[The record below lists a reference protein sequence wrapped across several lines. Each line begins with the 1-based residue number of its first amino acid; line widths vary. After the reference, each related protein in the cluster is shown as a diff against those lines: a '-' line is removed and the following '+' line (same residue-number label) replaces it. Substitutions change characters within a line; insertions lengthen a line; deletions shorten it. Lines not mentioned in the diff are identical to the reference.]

1 LSWVVTPFFQRHS
14 TLKRRRTTLEIAK
27 VYPVYFGLADLCF
40 FMFFVLVVVVGVLC
54 ALIGLVV
61 VFWGLFLGWFV
72 FGVCLVVV
80 VVVDA
85 FFQHGY
91 GLCFIGFLFEA
102 KTILLLKEKPQGR
115 IYMCAR
121 CFCTFFCFLG

>member
-1 LSWVVTPFFQRHS
+1 MHKFAGNCFSGFVFG
-14 TLKRRRTTLEIAK
+14 
-27 VYPVYFGLADLCF
+27 FGLF
-40 FMFFVLVVVVGVLC
+40 
-54 ALIGLVV
+54 
-61 VFWGLFLGWFV
+61 

-85 FFQHGY
+85 FFQHGC

-102 KTILLLKEKPQGR
+102 KTILLYKEKPQGR

-121 CFCTFFCFLG
+121 CFVPFLFFRLKL

>member
-1 LSWVVTPFFQRHS
+1 LAWWLFFGVCFWV
-14 TLKRRRTTLEIAK
+14 
-27 VYPVYFGLADLCF
+27 GLC
-40 FMFFVLVVVVGVLC
+40 
-54 ALIGLVV
+54 
-61 VFWGLFLGWFV
+61 